1 MRTRG
6 EHSHYCCS
14 MGVAVL
20 TTKCRD
26 KAQNEQSQ
34 RTDSPTS
41 EELDEKDLDKWVR
54 LYMKSSLTN

>member
-1 MRTRG
+1 
-6 EHSHYCCS
+6 
-14 MGVAVL
+14 MGIAVL

-26 KAQNEQSQ
+26 KAQTEQPE